1 MAIVAGVDFGTLSV
15 RVSVVDSERGSTTV
29 IVHTHVRRE
38 TSCFLPRVGEFSRLK
53 IQFAVALR
61 AQARRRV
68 QLWLAEL
75 PGVIS

>member
-1 MAIVAGVDFGTLSV
+1 MAVEDTSV
-15 RVSVVDSERGSTTV
+15 PSEFSWQYHRDRP
-29 IVHTHVRRE
+29 HARFAAK

-53 IQFAVALR
+53 IQFAVAFR